1 MHLCTAYTISCVD
14 LAIRA
19 RCIVLAKLGHL
30 RHRRRNGGGS
40 HEGRERKRKG
50 TKMRRSM
57 KKENGDNDEVIN
69 K

>member
-1 MHLCTAYTISCVD
+1 MKS
-14 LAIRA
+14 R
-19 RCIVLAKLGHL
+19 
-30 RHRRRNGGGS
+30 GGS

-50 TKMRRSM
+50 KNMRRSI

>member
-1 MHLCTAYTISCVD
+1 MP
-14 LAIRA
+14 R
-19 RCIVLAKLGHL
+19 VLAKLGHL